1 MYTERDAQRIMTTGA
16 FAALTIVLI
25 IPVQI
30 VIFSLYPPPDTVEG
44 FFAVFAQSKWLGLLS
59 LDLLYYLNNAL
70 LSLVYLAL
78 FVALRKVN
86 YSAML
91 IALMLGLIGIA
102 VYYSSSVGFEMLA
115 LSKDFEQ
122 SSFAETS
129 QQILA
134 AGRAILARYK
144 GSAFDVYY
152 VLNAV
157 ALIIISLVMFKPN
170 RFGRAAA
177 VWGLIAGIFMIIP
190 STAGTIGLVFS
201 LISLIPWAV
210 FSVIIGIKML
220 RPQTSI

>member
-1 MYTERDAQRIMTTGA
+1 MYTERDAQHIMTAGA

-30 VIFSLYPPPDTVEG
+30 VIFSMYPPPDSVEG
-44 FFAVFAQSKWLGLLS
+44 FFNLFAHSKWLGLLS
-59 LDLLYYLNNAL
+59 LDLLYYINNAL

-102 VYYSSSVGFEMLA
+102 VYYCSAVGFEMMA
-115 LSKDFEQ
+115 LSKDFQ
-122 SSFAETS
+122 QNNSVETS
-129 QQILA
+129 QQILS

-157 ALIIISLVMFKPN
+157 ALIIISLVMFKPT

-220 RPQTSI
+220 RPETSI

>member
-1 MYTERDAQRIMTTGA
+1 MYTERDAQHIMTAGA

-30 VIFSLYPPPDTVEG
+30 VIFSMYPPPDSVEG
-44 FFAVFAQSKWLGLLS
+44 FFNLFAHSKWLGLLS
-59 LDLLYYLNNAL
+59 LDLLYYINNAL
-70 LSLVYLAL
+70 LALLYLAL

-102 VYYSSSVGFEMLA
+102 VYYCSAVGFEMMA
-115 LSKDFEQ
+115 LSKDFQ
-122 SSFAETS
+122 QNNSVETS
-129 QQILA
+129 QQILS
-134 AGRAILARYK
+134 AGRAVLARYK
-144 GSAFDVYY
+144 GSVFDVYY

-157 ALIIISLVMFKPN
+157 ALIIISLVMFKPT

-220 RPQTSI
+220 RPETSI

>member
-1 MYTERDAQRIMTTGA
+1 MYTESDAQRMMTTGA

-115 LSKDFEQ
+115 LSKDFQQ
-122 SSFAETS
+122 SNSAETS

-157 ALIIISLVMFKPN
+157 ALIIISLVMFRPN

-190 STAGTIGLVFS
+190 STAGTIGLIFS
-201 LISLIPWAV
+201 LISLVPWAV
-210 FSVIIGIKML
+210 FSVIIGLKMI
-220 RPQTSI
+220 RPDSSI

>member
-1 MYTERDAQRIMTTGA
+1 MYTERDAQHIMTAGA

-30 VIFSLYPPPDTVEG
+30 VIFSMYPPPDSVEG
-44 FFAVFAQSKWLGLLS
+44 FFNLFAHSKWLGLLS
-59 LDLLYYLNNAL
+59 LDLLYYINNAL
-70 LSLVYLAL
+70 LALLYLAL

-102 VYYSSSVGFEMLA
+102 VHYSSSVGFEMLA
-115 LSKDFEQ
+115 LSKDFAQ
-122 SSFAETS
+122 SSSAETS

-177 VWGLIAGIFMIIP
+177 IWGLIAGIFMIIP

-220 RPQTSI
+220 RPETSI

>member
-115 LSKDFEQ
+115 LSKNFEQ
-122 SSFAETS
+122 SSSAETS

-220 RPQTSI
+220 RPETSI